1 MIALENV
8 SRHYGASVALKGVS
22 FEIPRGQ
29 IVGFLGPNGAGKTTT
44 MKIITGFIAPSSGN
58 VRIDGLDVLEH
69 SLEIRRKI
77 GYLPEN
83 APVYQEMRVG
93 EYLEFVG
100 RIRGL
105 TGATLS
111 SRKQEVIHLTG
122 LDSKVHKDINT
133 LSKGYRQRVG
143 LAQALIHDPQ
153 ILILDEPT
161 SGLDPNQIVEIR
173 DVIKRIGQEKTVMLS
188 THILSEVEATTDR
201 VIIINGGQIVADGTT
216 ADLQA
221 RQRSVQIKVQLEA
234 PASATSEQ
242 LSQQLQSLQ
251 GVRQALVTPGESA
264 GLFRITLDTD
274 GEDDRG
280 VRRALFARSVQEQWV
295 LLELS
300 RAEQS
305 LETIFQNLTRQT
317 LTQSGGTTV

>member
-8 SRHYGASVALKGVS
+8 TRQYGSAVALKGIS

-44 MKIITGFIAPSSGN
+44 MKIITGFISPTSGT
-58 VRIDGLDVLEH
+58 VTIDGQDVLEH

-83 APVYQEMRVG
+83 APVYQEMRVD
-93 EYLEFVG
+93 EYLTFVG
-100 RIRGL
+100 RVRGIAGSQL
-105 TGATLS
+105 GA
-111 SRKQEVIHLTG
+111 RKAEVIRLTG
-122 LDSKVHKDINT
+122 LEKVVHSDIHT

-173 DVIKRIGQEKTVMLS
+173 DVIKRIGAEKTVMLS

-201 VIIINGGQIVADGTT
+201 VIIISGGQIVADGTT

-221 RQRSVQIKVQLEA
+221 RQKAAHVKGLLEA
-234 PASATSEQ
+234 HAEPGVIETR
-242 LSQQLQSLQ
+242 LQQLT
-251 GVRQALVTPGESA
+251 GVLGATATAGDGEN
-264 GLFRITLDTD
+264 LFKINLETD
-274 GEDDRG
+274 GQDDRSL
-280 VRRALFARSVQEQWV
+280 RRALFALAVSEQWV

-300 RAEQS
+300 RSEQS
-305 LETIFQNLTRQT
+305 LEAIFQT
-317 LTQSGGTTV
+317 LTRSGGASA

>member
-8 SRHYGASVALKGVS
+8 TRQYGSAMALKGIS

-44 MKIITGFIAPSSGN
+44 MKIITGYISPTSGS
-58 VRIDGLDVLEH
+58 VQIDGQDVLEH

-83 APVYQEMRVG
+83 APVYQEMRVA
-93 EYLEFVG
+93 EYLSFVG
-100 RIRGL
+100 QVRGL
-105 TGATLS
+105 SGAQLQA
-111 SRKQEVIHLTG
+111 RKSEVIRLTG
-122 LDSKVHKDINT
+122 LEKVVNKDIHT

-173 DVIKRIGQEKTVMLS
+173 DVIKRIGAEKTVMLS
-188 THILSEVEATTDR
+188 THILTEVEATTDR
-201 VIIINGGQIVADGTT
+201 VIIISGGQIVADGTT
-216 ADLQA
+216 AALQA
-221 RQRSVQIKVQLEA
+221 RQKGTHVKGVLEA
-234 PASATSEQ
+234 KGDASGIEQ
-242 LSQQLQSLQ
+242 RLSQLP
-251 GVRQALVTPGESA
+251 GVLKASVSADESEH
-264 GLFRITLDTD
+264 LFKISLDTD

-280 VRRALFARSVQEQWV
+280 LRRALFARAVQEEWV

-305 LETIFQNLTRQT
+305 LESIFQT
-317 LTQSGGTTV
+317 LTRAGGNQP